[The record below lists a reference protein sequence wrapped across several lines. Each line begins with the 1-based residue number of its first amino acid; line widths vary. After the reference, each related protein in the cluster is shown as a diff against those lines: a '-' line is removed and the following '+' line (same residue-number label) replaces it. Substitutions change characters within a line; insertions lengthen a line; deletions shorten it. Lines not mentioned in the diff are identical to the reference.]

1 LKFFPSHKT
10 AFITKYGQFEHVK
23 LAFGLCNSPAT
34 FSRVIQLVLQGLA
47 WKECL
52 AYLDDI
58 IVLGKNFK
66 DHLDNLYQVLERF
79 RRYNLKLKPKKC
91 KMVINMLSLN
101 VSKHDSIFGKGKA
114 SFTVTLFSAL

>member
-1 LKFFPSHKT
+1 MFMITLDMAAGYYQLESDGRDRHKT

-47 WKECL
+47 WKECI
-52 AYLDDI
+52 A
-58 IVLGKNFK
+58 
-66 DHLDNLYQVLERF
+66 
-79 RRYNLKLKPKKC
+79 
-91 KMVINMLSLN
+91 
-101 VSKHDSIFGKGKA
+101 GKGKA